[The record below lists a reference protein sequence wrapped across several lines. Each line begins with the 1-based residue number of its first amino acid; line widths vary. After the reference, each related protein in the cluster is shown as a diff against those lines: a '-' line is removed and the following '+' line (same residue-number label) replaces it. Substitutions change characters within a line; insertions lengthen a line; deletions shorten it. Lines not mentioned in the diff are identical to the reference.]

1 MLEREQRRATKM
13 IPKLRN
19 ISYEMRLRECGLATL
34 KNRRLRGDQVEVLKV
49 LNGYENID
57 RNIVL
62 S

>member
-34 KNRRLRGDQVEVLKV
+34 KNRRLRG
-49 LNGYENID
+49 I
-57 RNIVL
+57 R
-62 S
+62 